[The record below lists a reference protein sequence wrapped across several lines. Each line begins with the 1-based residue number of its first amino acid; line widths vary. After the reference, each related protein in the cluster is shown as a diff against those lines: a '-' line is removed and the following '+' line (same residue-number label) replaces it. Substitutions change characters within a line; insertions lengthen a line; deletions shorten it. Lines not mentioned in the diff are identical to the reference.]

1 MGLAG
6 LRSLF
11 IAGISLLA
19 MSVDALADKRVALV
33 VGNSAYQN
41 VAKLPNPSSDA
52 AAIADLLK
60 KSGFSDVALLQ
71 DAGNLEFKRAIR
83 RFEDMARDADVAV
96 VFYAGHG
103 IEIGGTNY
111 MIPVDAKLA
120 SDLDAQDEAITLDRI
135 VESVD
140 SAKQL
145 SLVILDACRDNP
157 FVASMK
163 RQRQAALRS
172 VSAGLGKVEPTS
184 SGTLIAYAAKAG
196 STADDGVSDHSPFTT
211 AILKFIA
218 LPGLDIRLALGQV
231 RDEVMKMTNQRQ
243 EPYVYGSLGGATVPL
258 VSAPQV
264 AAAPPVA
271 TSSASDANADA
282 RRDFENSDRVGTKEA
297 WDAFLALHSTGLY
310 ADLARAQRAKLMG
323 DSTVRS
329 SDTRPA
335 QSAPVVAAVSPPSQ
349 PNPPPAAGP
358 APGEVTRMLQT
369 ELVRVGCYSGAINGE
384 WNTPSRRALDAFNRN
399 ERTKLDQKAPTL
411 ESVNA
416 VREKQTRVCPL
427 VCDKGSHAE
436 GDTCVKIACETG
448 YAPDDK
454 GNCVQSKGQP
464 QTTTRTPAQ
473 EQPAKRQ
480 APVSAQQ
487 AGSSAKSS
495 GGQSVACD
503 RFGCRTV
510 GKGCHVETS
519 VFREETQQTVVCR

>member
-6 LRSLF
+6 LRFL
-11 IAGISLLA
+11 IVVGISLLA

-41 VAKLPNPSSDA
+41 VAKLPNPSNDA
-52 AAIADLLK
+52 AAIADMLK
-60 KSGFSDVALLQ
+60 KSGFNNVALLQ

-83 RFEDMARDADVAV
+83 RFEDTARDADVAV
-96 VFYAGHG
+96 IFYAGHG

-145 SLVILDACRDNP
+145 RLVILDACRDNP
-157 FVASMK
+157 FVAAMK
-163 RQRQAALRS
+163 RQRQAALRG

-196 STADDGVSDHSPFTT
+196 STADDGVGDHSPFTT

-218 LPGLDIRLALGQV
+218 TPGLDIRLALGQV
-231 RDEVMKMTNQRQ
+231 RDEVMKTTNQRQ

-264 AAAPPVA
+264 AAAPAASTP
-271 TSSASDANADA
+271 SASDANDA
-282 RRDFENSDRVGTKEA
+282 RRDYENSDRVGTKEA

-310 ADLARAQRAKLMG
+310 ADLARAQRAKLTG
-323 DSTVRS
+323 DSTARS

-349 PNPPPAAGP
+349 PNSPPTAGP

-369 ELVRVGCYSGAINGE
+369 ELVRVGCYSGTINGE
-384 WNTPSRRALDAFNRN
+384 WNTASRRALDAFNRN
-399 ERTKLDQKAPTL
+399 ASTKLDQKTATL
-411 ESVNA
+411 ESVNT

-427 VCDKGSHAE
+427 VCDKGSRAE

-448 YAPDDK
+448 FTADDK
-454 GNCVQSKGQP
+454 GNCVQSKSQP

-473 EQPAKRQ
+473 EQPTKRQ
-480 APVSAQQ
+480 APTSAQ
-487 AGSSAKSS
+487 AGSSTKG

-503 RFGCRTV
+503 RFGCRQV

-519 VFREETQQTVVCR
+519 IFREETQQTIICK

>member
-11 IAGISLLA
+11 VAGISLLA

-41 VAKLPNPSSDA
+41 VAKLPNPSNDA
-52 AAIADLLK
+52 AAIADMLK

-83 RFEDMARDADVAV
+83 RFEDTARDADVAV
-96 VFYAGHG
+96 IFYAGHG

-145 SLVILDACRDNP
+145 RLVILDACRDNP
-157 FVASMK
+157 FVAAMK
-163 RQRQAALRS
+163 RQRQAALRG

-196 STADDGVSDHSPFTT
+196 STADDGVGDHSPFTT

-218 LPGLDIRLALGQV
+218 TPGLDIRLALGQV

-264 AAAPPVA
+264 AAAPPA
-271 TSSASDANADA
+271 SPSGSDANAEA
-282 RRDFENSDRVGTKEA
+282 RRDYENSDRVGTKEA

-310 ADLARAQRAKLMG
+310 ADLARAQRAKLTG
-323 DSTVRS
+323 DTTARS
-329 SDTRPA
+329 SDTKPA
-335 QSAPVVAAVSPPSQ
+335 GSTAVAAVSPPSQ

-399 ERTKLDQKAPTL
+399 ASTKLDQKAATL
-411 ESVNA
+411 DSVNA

-427 VCDKGSHAE
+427 VCDKRSHPE

-454 GNCVQSKGQP
+454 GNCVQSKSQP

-473 EQPAKRQ
+473 EAPAKRQ
-480 APVSAQQ
+480 APASAQ
-487 AGSSAKSS
+487 AGSGAKS

-503 RFGCRTV
+503 RFGCRQV
-510 GKGCHVETS
+510 GKGCHVETTT
-519 VFREETQQTVVCR
+519 FREETQQTIVCR